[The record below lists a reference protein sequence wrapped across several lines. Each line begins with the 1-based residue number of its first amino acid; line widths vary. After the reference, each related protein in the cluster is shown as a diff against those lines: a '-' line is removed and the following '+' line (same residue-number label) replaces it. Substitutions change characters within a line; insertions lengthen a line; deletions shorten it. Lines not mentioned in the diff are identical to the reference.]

1 MKEQA
6 KTPVFQEDNGTWAH
20 LTKLVNPLIC
30 TIEYG
35 RRTGFSSREE
45 AEESYQRSLVSY
57 HDQLSKLKK
66 ERDMPFTF
74 SEYLDYWLNDVC
86 AQGSNGSRT
95 LVQKQWTINLII
107 QPHLHKDILLGCIT
121 PDYLNKVLESC
132 QAYCCNGG
140 YYAYK
145 LLHSALKHARINNCL
160 PDMDFQQIRHYPEPS
175 QNPVFYSPEQLRTF
189 LTAASNSNHYLEIQ
203 LALFC
208 GLTPG
213 EILGLKYDSFDPET
227 GTVTICGLH
236 ARNYVSADRNGGDNS
251 QSLKYS
257 GRKLRSDSNYRTVP
271 VPEFLFD
278 EIGNR
283 RYLNEGILLKYPGL
297 AEEGALCLGP
307 YGKVKTLPTLNTRL
321 KKITQSYGLPRIS
334 LGDLRYMYLA
344 ELIKKEKQFKKI
356 MELFG
361 YANPYRMLNLCQQIA
376 DIQGET
382 LTVNVPFPEV
392 FYYKM

>member
-6 KTPVFQEDNGTWAH
+6 KTPVFQEDNGTWSH

-35 RRTGFSSREE
+35 CRTGFSSREE

-57 HDQLSKLKK
+57 QDQLSKLKK
-66 ERDMPFTF
+66 DRDMPFTF

-145 LLHSALKHARINNCL
+145 LLHSALKHAHVNNCL
-160 PDMDFQQIRHYPEPS
+160 PDMDFQQIRHYPEPPG
-175 QNPVFYSPEQLRTF
+175 NPVFYSPEQLRTF

-213 EILGLKYDSFDPET
+213 EILGL
-227 GTVTICGLH
+227 
-236 ARNYVSADRNGGDNS
+236 
-251 QSLKYS
+251 
-257 GRKLRSDSNYRTVP
+257 
-271 VPEFLFD
+271 
-278 EIGNR
+278 
-283 RYLNEGILLKYPGL
+283 
-297 AEEGALCLGP
+297 
-307 YGKVKTLPTLNTRL
+307 
-321 KKITQSYGLPRIS
+321 
-334 LGDLRYMYLA
+334 
-344 ELIKKEKQFKKI
+344 
-356 MELFG
+356 
-361 YANPYRMLNLCQQIA
+361 
-376 DIQGET
+376 
-382 LTVNVPFPEV
+382 
-392 FYYKM
+392 